1 MTDGVLEP
9 SCQKVSLFRTF
20 PDKWDSKAPS
30 IGTLLAYV
38 DCRNIQEKF
47 ENIPSDTRAL
57 ALHPS
62 LPIQLNLPVA
72 PILLTAFISSATSWS
87 DAKRITPEI
96 KRNVS
101 Y

>member
-1 MTDGVLEP
+1 M
-9 SCQKVSLFRTF
+9 
-20 PDKWDSKAPS
+20 
-30 IGTLLAYV
+30 
-38 DCRNIQEKF
+38 QEKF